1 MSTHFVAGGNGDLSE
16 SQGKHSGDPPM
27 EGYGEVRF
35 IEVEGNT
42 KACPGFSSNHC
53 VKGPTVWTSD
63 AIPAWLL
70 RKKTC
75 Q

>member
-35 IEVEGNT
+35 IEVEGET
-42 KACPGFSSNHC
+42 QRPALDSAPTTVSKVQLC
-53 VKGPTVWTSD
+53 GPRMPD
-63 AIPAWLL
+63 LHG
-70 RKKTC
+70 C
-75 Q
+75 